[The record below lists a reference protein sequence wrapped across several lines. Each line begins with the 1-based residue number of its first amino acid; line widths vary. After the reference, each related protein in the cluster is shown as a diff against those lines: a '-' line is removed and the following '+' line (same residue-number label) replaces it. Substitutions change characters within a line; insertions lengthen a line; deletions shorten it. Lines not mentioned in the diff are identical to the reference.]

1 MTLLLEQFTSLLAQ
15 IVNKPELPIGQ
26 LSLLTDASRTVLP
39 DPKEALDD
47 SWEGAIHELLAE
59 QARRSPAK
67 LAIVDPEQTWTYADL
82 DRCASQL
89 ANGVIASGI
98 QPNDLIAIYA
108 HRSSSLIVALF
119 GILKAGASFLILDP
133 AYPVA
138 RSIDYLRIAQPKGWL
153 QLEGSGDLPDE
164 LLSCLDSLRFA
175 VG

>member
-1 MTLLLEQFTSLLAQ
+1 MSTLLDLEL
-15 IVNKPELPIGQ
+15 
-26 LSLLTDASRTVLP
+26 
-39 DPKEALDD
+39 
-47 SWEGAIHELLAE
+47 
-59 QARRSPAK
+59 
-67 LAIVDPEQTWTYADL
+67 YADL

-98 QPNDLIAIYA
+98 QSNDLIAIYA

-153 QLEGSGDLPDE
+153 QLDGSGDLPDE
-164 LLSCLDSLRFA
+164 LLSCLDSLRMRRCRINVPQSKAEIFNNLSAFA
-175 VG
+175 DTEPATIVTADTPAYVAFTSGSTGEPKGVSLPPMPRHASQGKRGNLG